1 MNRTQSL
8 FTTTGLKLIAVI
20 SMLID
25 HFGAAF
31 FVIYTS
37 YYDSSQD
44 FAGADLIYQV
54 LRGVGRTS
62 FPIFC
67 FVLVEGFYHTRN
79 RYRYLARLFV
89 FSVLSEIPFDLA
101 LRGSLWE
108 IGTQN
113 VFFTLWIGC
122 TTLLLIE
129 KVRGCGR
136 GDRVFRTS
144 LSIVIGMAGM
154 LFAYFL
160 KTDYS
165 AYGVLL
171 ILIFYLFRSDRG
183 KACLCGFLCMIWE
196 WLCFPAFL
204 LLYHYNGQKGKN
216 LKYFFYLFYPLHL
229 LVLYGLRLLALQ

>member
-1 MNRTQSL
+1 MNRTQNL
-8 FTTTGLKLIAVI
+8 FTTTGLKLIAVF

-37 YYDSSQD
+37 YYDSLQD
-44 FAGADLIYQV
+44 FAGADVIYQV
-54 LRGVGRTS
+54 FRGIGRTA

-67 FVLVEGFYHTRN
+67 FILVEGFYHTRN
-79 RYRYLARLFV
+79 RYRYLIRLLL
-89 FSVLSEIPFDLA
+89 FSALSEIPFDLA
-101 LRGSLWE
+101 LQDKMWE
-108 IGTQN
+108 TGMQN

-122 TTLLLIE
+122 AALLLIE
-129 KVRGCGR
+129 KVRCCNR
-136 GDRVFRTS
+136 GDAVFRTS
-144 LSIVIGMAGM
+144 LSMVIGMAGM
-154 LFAYFL
+154 LLAYFL

-171 ILIFYLFRSDRG
+171 ILVFYWFRCDRR

-204 LLYHYNGQKGKN
+204 LIYHYNGQKGKN

-229 LVLYGLRLLALQ
+229 LVLYGLRLLVLQ